1 MSVQNT
7 LLRFL
12 KVLSATFFLTT
23 SNNAHIAKL
32 SLLLMASASLRC
44 GCFLKHTSTP
54 SRTSAWALKAL
65 RWLRLSGSCEKW
77 LENSEET
84 GEFWGSWRKT
94 SFVFFFKEKKTD
106 WPFWNVE
113 VPECVT
119 LYLKQQT
126 LVEGGKR
133 APGRVWAPS
142 GETICITKNSSQ
154 QNKLVIGTLDMAKAR
169 VFPWHLEEVTLTC
182 MCVFPQGAK
191 PC

>member
-1 MSVQNT
+1 MWV
-7 LLRFL
+7 
-12 KVLSATFFLTT
+12 
-23 SNNAHIAKL
+23 
-32 SLLLMASASLRC
+32 
-44 GCFLKHTSTP
+44 FLKHTSTP
-54 SRTSAWALKAL
+54 SHTSAWALKAL

-77 LENSEET
+77 LKNIEET

-106 WPFWNVE
+106 WPFWDVE
-113 VPECVT
+113 VAECVT

-154 QNKLVIGTLDMAKAR
+154 QNKLVIGTLGVAKAKGLPMAFGGGHIDAC
-169 VFPWHLEEVTLTC
+169 VCFPSGC
-182 MCVFPQGAK
+182 
-191 PC
+191 